1 VSSSFQRELIDLQE
15 EVRRLVRDS
24 IAERE
29 RDISESLAE
38 ARRLLQSEHQRQEG
52 ATRALQERKSTVHR
66 LRREVDA
73 ALKETTAAPPSSAA
87 RVPGPSAPV
96 ASPA

>member
-1 VSSSFQRELIDLQE
+1 VNSSFQRELIDLQE

-38 ARRLLQSEHQRQEG
+38 ARQLLQSERQRQEG

-66 LRREVDA
+66 LRREVDS
-73 ALKETTAAPPSSAA
+73 ALKETTAVPPASAA
-87 RVPGPSAPV
+87 RAPGPGAPV